1 MTTADPN
8 SIHNGRPN
16 GRNDP
21 LLLAG
26 RILTIL
32 MQGLMAFVALCLLIA
47 IPAALFF
54 SDNIQ
59 AELVAE
65 HGAQIGAFPSFAIA
79 AILLLALGLIAAA
92 FIFFGKLRAIIN
104 SVGDGDPFA
113 PENADRLTAM
123 AWLSLGAYA
132 IMAMIVA
139 VALPITDWAKQIGDA
154 EANFDFGFDLTG
166 ILMIIVLF
174 ILARVFRHGAAM
186 REDLEGTV

>member
-1 MTTADPN
+1 MTTDA
-8 SIHNGRPN
+8 IPN

-32 MQGLMAFVALCLLIA
+32 MQAFMALAAIGVSIA
-47 IPAALFF
+47 IPVVLFF
-54 SDNIQ
+54 QDKIN
-59 AELVAE
+59 AEIITE
-65 HGAQIGAFPSFAIA
+65 HGSDIGAFPAWQIA
-79 AILLLALGLIAAA
+79 GLLLLAFVLIALA
-92 FIFFGKLRAIIN
+92 FVFFGKLRAIIN

-113 PENADRLTAM
+113 PENAERLTAM

-132 IMAMIVA
+132 VMAFMVGIA
-139 VALPITDWAKQIGDA
+139 ASIAEWAEKVDDVDMSY
-154 EANFDFGFDLTG
+154 DFGVDLTG
-166 ILMIIVLF
+166 ILMVIVLF